1 MRILFLCTLGFVMA
15 CCSSQENES
24 TTNPEPDTSDINS
37 IALIDEFIIPNQD
50 IGGVPIGGF
59 SGIDYKDDKY
69 YIISDASSAPV
80 RFYQATARYTDQ
92 GFNTITIDSSI
103 EIKNENGL
111 SFENNQV
118 DPESIRFNSSTGSFL
133 YTSEGSIAN
142 GVSPSL
148 IEISEEGMY
157 IKSFLLPEHLA
168 VDPNSNDFGP
178 RHNGALEGLSLSF
191 DHSGYWIAMEL
202 PLIQDG
208 PEPELVDTKSPVRF
222 TFISTSPGMASKQ
235 FAYELDPVTRPP
247 ALDTDFIVNGVVEI
261 LEYEDLKFLVLER
274 SFSSGYLD
282 GGNTVKLYKVDAS
295 SATNT
300 IGIENLSSASYTPAT
315 KTLLFN
321 FDTIRSSLTNNTV
334 DNLEG
339 MTFGPN
345 FNDGKR
351 ALIIVSDN
359 NFSSFFP
366 QYNQF
371 LLLKINP

>member
-1 MRILFLCTLGFVMA
+1 MA

-24 TTNPEPDTSDINS
+24 ATNPEPDTSEINS
-37 IALIDEFIIPNQD
+37 IAFIDEFIVPNQD

-59 SGIDYKDDKY
+59 SGIDYNDDKY

-80 RFYQATARYTDQ
+80 RFYQATAKYTDR
-92 GFNTITIDSSI
+92 GFNTITINSSI

-118 DPESIRFNSSTGSFL
+118 DPESIRFNSGTGSFL
-133 YTSEGSIAN
+133 YTSEGSIIN

-148 IEISEEGMY
+148 IEISDQGMH
-157 IKSFLLPEHLA
+157 IRSFSLPEHLT
-168 VDPNSNDFGP
+168 VNPTSSDSGP
-178 RHNGALEGLSLSF
+178 RHNGALEGLTLSF
-191 DHSGYWIAMEL
+191 DQSGYWIAMEL
-202 PLIQDG
+202 PLVQDG
-208 PEPELVDTKSPVRF
+208 PEPELEDTVSPVRF
-222 TFISTSPGMASKQ
+222 TYINSASGMAFKQ

-247 ALDTDFIVNGVVEI
+247 ALGTDFIVNGVVEI

-295 SATNT
+295 NATNT
-300 IGIENLSSASYTPAT
+300 IGIENLSSTPYTPAT

-339 MTFGPN
+339 MTFGSN
-345 FNDGKR
+345 FVDGKR

>member
-1 MRILFLCTLGFVMA
+1 MKNFYLYFFTLCLVN
-15 CCSSQENES
+15 CSSQNSENSEN
-24 TTNPEPDTSDINS
+24 TKPDTTDIIS
-37 IALIDEFIIPNQD
+37 LAFIDEFILPDQEIA
-50 IGGVPIGGF
+50 GVPIGGF
-59 SGIDYKDDKY
+59 SGIDYEGQNY
-69 YIISDASSAPV
+69 LIISDASSAPI
-80 RFYQATARYTDQ
+80 RFYKASIEYSAD
-92 GFNTITIDSSI
+92 GFKSISIDRSI
-103 EIKNENGL
+103 EIKNENGQ

-118 DPESIRFNSSTGSFL
+118 DPESIRYTSDNGSLL
-133 YTSEGSIAN
+133 YTSEGSIAK
-142 GVSPSL
+142 GISPSL
-148 IEISEEGMY
+148 VKISDQGSFIESLSI
-157 IKSFLLPEHLA
+157 PQHLQ
-168 VDPNSNDFGP
+168 VDNTSTNEGP
-178 RHNGALEGLSLSF
+178 RHNGALEGLSLSY
-191 DHSGYWIAMEL
+191 DNSGYWIAMEL

-208 PEPELVDTKSPVRF
+208 PEPELEDTLSPVRF
-222 TFISTSPGMASKQ
+222 TFIDKSSGLATKQ
-235 FAYELDPVTRPP
+235 FVYELDTVSRPP
-247 ALDTDFIVNGVVEI
+247 ALGTDFSVNGVVEI
-261 LEYEDLKFLVLER
+261 LAYDEQKFLVLER

-282 GGNTVKLYKVDAS
+282 GGNTVKLYKVNATN
-295 SATNT
+295 ATNT
-300 IGIENLSSASYTPAT
+300 LNIHKLSSASYTSAT